1 MSSSSPKTPVQ
12 RPGSGQG
19 RYLLVALG
27 IPVVVIAV
35 GLAIVAG
42 LWSSIP
48 PVVASHWGRGG
59 VDATQSRVV
68 FVVTATVV
76 ILALG
81 ALLAL
86 AGWFMPADGRR
97 LLATVSGATSAFLA
111 VVLFGVLV
119 GQRGQNDPSTA
130 SAAPQMFL
138 VGALAAAVV
147 GWAAWAL
154 TSQQPA
160 TVTDRTPVPPDAPT
174 VPAVDGE
181 RLAWFGHAAG
191 APWLGWVCVLLVAVA
206 CFSAVVAS
214 PWAALGPVLGIV
226 LIVLL
231 MRARVTVDSQ
241 GLRVVSGGFLT
252 WLSVP
257 IDQVA
262 YAEVAHLSAFKEFG
276 GLGMRYRRDARAFV
290 TRTGEALRVVQQDG
304 TRTYVSLDGADEAA
318 AVLNTLT
325 RRSVP
330 S

>member
-1 MSSSSPKTPVQ
+1 MSSSSPKAPVRRADSSQ
-12 RPGSGQG
+12 H

-27 IPVVVIAV
+27 IPVVVAAV

-48 PVVASHWGRGG
+48 AIVASHWGQDG
-59 VDATQSRVV
+59 VDATQGRVA
-68 FVVTATVV
+68 FVMTGVLV

-81 ALLAL
+81 AILAL
-86 AGWFMPADGRR
+86 AGWFMPQDGRR
-97 LLATVSGATSAFLA
+97 LLATVSGATSAFLG
-111 VVLFGVLV
+111 VVLFGALL
-119 GQRGQNDPSTA
+119 GQRGQNEPSTA
-130 SAAPQMFL
+130 SAAPQMFAI
-138 VGALAAAVV
+138 GALAAALV

-154 TSQQPA
+154 TSQPQA
-160 TVTDRTPVPPDAPT
+160 TVTDRTPMPAGATT
-174 VPAVDGE
+174 VPVADGE

-191 APWLGWVCVLLVAVA
+191 APWLGWVCLLLVAVA

-231 MRARVTVDSQ
+231 MRARVTVDEQ
-241 GLRVVSGGFLT
+241 GMRVVSGGFLT
-252 WLSVP
+252 WVSVP

-262 YAEVAHLSAFKEFG
+262 YAEVAHLTAFKEFG

-290 TRTGEALRVVQQDG
+290 TRTGQALRVVQQDG
-304 TRTYVSLDGADEAA
+304 TTTYVSLDGADEAA

-325 RRSVP
+325 RRSVT